1 MKSQTHN
8 RFISF
13 VFSIVLYSSSVLAF
27 SSAPMSSTPEE
38 QSPYTAADWQQSQSA
53 EDDAKKAIEH
63 QDLRLL
69 GFAGRGYDI
78 PGIDA
83 DSKQRY
89 IDRCGL
95 RLFEEFGDVVSN
107 RKQLEKMQQA
117 RDYARQYNRIILTAC
132 PLDSA
137 P

>member
-1 MKSQTHN
+1 MKSQTYT
-8 RFISF
+8 RLISF
-13 VFSIVLYSSSVLAF
+13 IFSIVFYSSSLLAF
-27 SSAPMSSTPEE
+27 SSSPEE
-38 QSPYTAADWQQSQSA
+38 TPYTVADWENSLSA
-53 EDDAKKAIEH
+53 EDDAKIAIEH

-69 GFAGRGYDI
+69 GFAGKGYDI
-78 PGIDA
+78 PGINA
-83 DSKQRY
+83 ANQQRY
-89 IDRCGL
+89 IDSCGL

-132 PLDSA
+132 PIVIA